1 MGERNCEECAHLVVK
16 GQQTYKQTA
25 LVVGATFTMGCD
37 AVKCEFKEKEK
48 VKK

>member
-1 MGERNCEECAHLVVK
+1 MNERNCKECAHFVVK

-25 LVVGATFTMGCD
+25 LVVATTFTMGCD
-37 AVKCEFKEKEK
+37 AVKCEVKEK